1 MRHPSRRAAFLASAA
16 AGVALAVIAGAAA
29 ARAGA
34 ETALDKYQALL
45 QEKRGLL
52 RENATLKQE
61 AEIAAT
67 KAPYIVFHPK
77 EGKLEFRVRGRT
89 LKSYVFG
96 NVAHDERGRHPADP
110 EAIWRMFHGP
120 LTVLEKEGGHPELIP
135 PSQQEAQQT
144 GQLYSDP
151 NQLNAQ
157 TGAGPV
163 HSDAGVLGVDAPSE
177 YYIKFEEEVVFHI
190 RTAKVL
196 SFREKASDRLGEI
209 ITGVREALSGWWG
222 SGEKKRAGQPLLTL
236 YLTTDVD
243 TAKFLHYS
251 LLPGEKLFVAPPP
264 PPPIVLIAAGS
275 AAR

>member
-1 MRHPSRRAAFLASAA
+1 MRRPARRIVLLVSAA
-16 AGVALAVIAGAAA
+16 ACGALAAIAGGAPAL
-29 ARAGA
+29 AGA
-34 ETALDKYQALL
+34 ETAMDKYQALL
-45 QEKRGLL
+45 QEKRGLA
-52 RENATLKQE
+52 RENAILKQE
-61 AEIAAT
+61 AEVAAT
-67 KAPYIVFHPK
+67 KDPYIVFDPK
-77 EGKLEFRVRGRT
+77 ERTLEFRVRGRT
-89 LKSYVFG
+89 LKTYAFAS
-96 NVAHDERGRHPADP
+96 VAHDERGRRQADS
-110 EAIWRMFHGP
+110 EAIWRMFKGP
-120 LTVLEKEGGHPELIP
+120 ITVLEKEGGHPELIP
-135 PSQQEAQQT
+135 PPPQEAEQT

-177 YYIKFEEEVVFHI
+177 YYIKFEEEVVFHV
-190 RTAKVL
+190 RTAKSL

-209 ITGVREALSGWWG
+209 IAGVREAVSGLWG
-222 SGEKKRAGQPLLTL
+222 SKDTQRAGEPVLTL

-264 PPPIVLIAAGS
+264 PPPIVLVAA